1 MSKRRQRSVHDGMG
15 TLIFGI
21 VFTIVGAGLL
31 IERIANVDVWEYLW
45 RLWPVL
51 LIVMGVKILVD
62 HYASRPAEGGERQ

>member
-1 MSKRRQRSVHDGMG
+1 MANARKAPPDGTA

-21 VFTIVGAGLL
+21 VFTVVGAALL
-31 IERIANVDVWEYLW
+31 IERITHIPVWDYLW

-62 HYASRPAEGGERQ
+62 HYSSRPTTPREPR